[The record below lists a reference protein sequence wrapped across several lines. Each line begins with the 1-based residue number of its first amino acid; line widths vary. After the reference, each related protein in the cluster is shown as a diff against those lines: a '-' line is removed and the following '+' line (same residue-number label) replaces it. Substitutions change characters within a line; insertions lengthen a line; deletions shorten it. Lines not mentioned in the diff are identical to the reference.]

1 MDEYREEEERYS
13 LLPLERGEE
22 GRDRSWAQIGR
33 GGMVWEWGEKNY
45 VLVVLFIFFI
55 KPPPLSPARREMKG
69 PYEEGGTI
77 DDE

>member
-1 MDEYREEEERYS
+1 
-13 LLPLERGEE
+13 
-22 GRDRSWAQIGR
+22 
-33 GGMVWEWGEKNY
+33 MVWEWGEKNY
-45 VLVVLFIFFI
+45 ALVVLFIFFI